1 MSRSGSRILDPV
13 FRGGGAA
20 SPKGKADQLVL
31 APSLNEVDTSL

>member
-1 MSRSGSRILDPV
+1 MSQSGSRVLDPV

-31 APSLNEVDTSL
+31 APKWCHL